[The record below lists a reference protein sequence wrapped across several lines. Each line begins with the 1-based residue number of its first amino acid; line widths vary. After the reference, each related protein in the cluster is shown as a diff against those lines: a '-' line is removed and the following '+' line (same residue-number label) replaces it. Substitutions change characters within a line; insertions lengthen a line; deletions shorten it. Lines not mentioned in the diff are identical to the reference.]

1 LLDAPVPLFWRAV
14 GGQILWE
21 GGLDGDEQVVLV
33 AFDLEAVV
41 PAFFDDGLRGVG
53 NGMQAVGGDG
63 LAVERLKREQQ
74 PAGAV

>member
-1 LLDAPVPLFWRAV
+1 LLNAPVPLFGRAV
-14 GGQILWE
+14 GGGLGGE
-21 GGLDGDEQVVLV
+21 GFLDRGEQVVLV